1 VKSRKKSAKVN
12 RKGLR
17 KGKQCQV
24 KKDIGKQRKYIHGWL
39 EFLFE
44 SASPP
49 SLFPLDDVFL
59 EGTGVSV
66 DDVTGIE

>member
-1 VKSRKKSAKVN
+1 
-12 RKGLR
+12 
-17 KGKQCQV
+17 V
-24 KKDIGKQRKYIHGWL
+24 KKDIGKQQKYIHGWL

-49 SLFPLDDVFL
+49 SLFPVDDVFL
-59 EGTGVSV
+59 EGTGISV